1 VTMCVG
7 GRRRQVAEAYEVL
20 SDPDRRAVY
29 DRESGHGDG
38 EVRFYQEE
46 QSVVR
51 PMTSRSFNNRDMKV
65 LHVVDFYAP
74 WCGHCQELAPHYRK
88 AALAFDNE
96 RSSMPTVHFHAV
108 NCDEQGPMCREL
120 GVQSYP
126 SVR

>member
-1 VTMCVG
+1 MCVG

-96 RSSMPTVHFHAV
+96 RYTFMRSTATSRGRCAA
-108 NCDEQGPMCREL
+108 
-120 GVQSYP
+120 S
-126 SVR
+126 